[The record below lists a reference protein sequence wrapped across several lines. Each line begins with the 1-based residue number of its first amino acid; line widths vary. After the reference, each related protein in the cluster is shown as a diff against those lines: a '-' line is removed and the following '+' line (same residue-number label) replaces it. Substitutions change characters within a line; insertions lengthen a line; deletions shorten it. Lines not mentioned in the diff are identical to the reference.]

1 MKNVKLLM
9 TFLVSVALLIGC
21 GQKAE
26 IQPEETIESPEAT
39 ESVPEETVPE
49 TEASESAP
57 EETVPETEAS
67 ESTSTEVELILVAV
81 WTEIDVNQAGKVAAA
96 EFIDYYTVK
105 AQEGEKLSPEEAEQK
120 FQTLDRDG
128 NGELTK
134 EEATGE
140 K

>member
-39 ESVPEETVPE
+39 ESV
-49 TEASESAP
+49 P